1 MDWETLKECPLF
13 HDITLENIPSM
24 LNCLDAM
31 EKTYRRDDF
40 IFLAGDEPRYV
51 GVVLSGGVRIIQEDF
66 WGNRSI
72 LAHAGPSDIFGEVA
86 CAEITKLPVSVLVH
100 SKAEILLL
108 DYRRIFNTCSNA
120 CTHHA
125 GLIRNMVRILARK
138 NLYFTTKMSHLT
150 KRTTREKLL
159 SYLSFLSMEAG
170 SNRVTV
176 PFSRQDLADY
186 LSVDRSALSRE
197 LSRMQ
202 QDGLLHYE
210 KNKFELL

>member
-1 MDWETLKECPLF
+1 MNWDVLKECPLF
-13 HDITLENIPSM
+13 SNITLEDMPN
-24 LNCLDAM
+24 LLFCLGAV
-31 EKTYRRDDF
+31 EKTYHKDDF
-40 IFLAGDEPRYV
+40 IFMAGDEPRYV
-51 GVVLSGGVRIIQEDF
+51 GVVLSGGVRMIQEDF

-100 SKAEILLL
+100 SKSEILLL
-108 DYRRIFNTCSNA
+108 DYRKIFNTCSTT
-120 CTHHA
+120 CTYHA
-125 GLIRNMVRILARK
+125 GLIHNMVRILARK
-138 NLYFTTKMSHLT
+138 NLFMTAKMSHLT

-159 SYLSFLSMEAG
+159 SYLSALSMEAD
-170 SNRVTV
+170 SNHITV

-197 LSRMQ
+197 LSHMQ
-202 QDGLLHYE
+202 QDGLLRYE

>member
-1 MDWETLKECPLF
+1 MNLDVLKECPLF
-13 HDITLENIPSM
+13 HSITLENIPDLLS
-24 LNCLDAM
+24 CLGAV

-40 IFLAGDEPRYV
+40 IFMAGDEPRHV

-72 LAHAGPSDIFGEVA
+72 LTHAGPRDIFGEVA

-100 SKAEILLL
+100 TKSEILLL
-108 DYRRIFNTCSNA
+108 DYRKIFNTCSPT
-120 CTHHA
+120 CSFHA
-125 GLIRNMVRILARK
+125 GLMQNMVRILARK

-159 SYLSFLSMEAG
+159 SYLSVLSMETG
-170 SNRVTV
+170 SNRIIV

-202 QDGLLHYE
+202 QDGLLRYE